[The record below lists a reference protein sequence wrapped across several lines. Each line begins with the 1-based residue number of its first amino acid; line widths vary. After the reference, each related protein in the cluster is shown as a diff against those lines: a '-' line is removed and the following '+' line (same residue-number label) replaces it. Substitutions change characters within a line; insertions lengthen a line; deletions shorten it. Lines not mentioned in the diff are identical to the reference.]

1 MRSWGVE
8 LAHHSFVLR
17 LIKSVAIQ
25 GAANTTVCLKNM
37 EPGVVISWPE
47 NGASTVLELDEAA
60 ALIAC
65 GTTHSFVATVKGN
78 LLAWGDNRHR

>member
-1 MRSWGVE
+1 
-8 LAHHSFVLR
+8 
-17 LIKSVAIQ
+17 
-25 GAANTTVCLKNM
+25 
-37 EPGVVISWPE
+37 VVISWPE

-65 GTTHSFVATVKGN
+65 GTTHSLVATVKGN